1 MLSRGTRRPLPKLGD
16 QADGPWE
23 LRPTGPM
30 PMRQILEEE
39 GYPSENVYTV
49 AGKAGTEPL
58 LPEDPSLAPN
68 RRITI
73 TLMSEAPPV
82 PVDLKP

>member
-1 MLSRGTRRPLPKLGD
+1 MSIK
-16 QADGPWE
+16 
-23 LRPTGPM
+23 
-30 PMRQILEEE
+30 
-39 GYPSENVYTV
+39 V
-49 AGKAGTEPL
+49 AGKADNRSAAPGGPVR
-58 LPEDPSLAPN
+58 PPPN